1 MKRLTGRTFK
11 VLNFKFVIHHGR
23 IFFGKRPVKL
33 TVSKNKRFPG
43 YFTFTLNKVVY
54 YIKFTLRGL
63 IVYGVRGHKVFK
75 TTVIT
80 HKKIVIKHPKKG
92 KKEKKPKK
100 GKKEKKPKK
109 GKKEKKPKKGK
120 KGKKPKKGKKGKK
133 EKKPKNGKKSK
144 KPKKGKKPK
153 SSRPHSSRPSHGGH
167 YGYYFYKRKFT
178 FVYTFNSVPSYNICF

>member
-1 MKRLTGRTFK
+1 MRYLLLKWIQLTSFGGSIPLALVILRRLTGRTFK

-33 TVSKNKRFPG
+33 TVSKNKKFPG

-63 IVYGVRGHKVFK
+63 IVYGLRGHKVFK

-80 HKKIVIKHPKKG
+80 RKKIVIKHPKKG

-109 GKKEKKPKKGK
+109 GKKQ
-120 KGKKPKKGKKGKK
+120 
-133 EKKPKNGKKSK
+133 PKNLGKT
-144 KPKKGKKPK
+144 
-153 SSRPHSSRPSHGGH
+153 
-167 YGYYFYKRKFT
+167 YFLVFWNYLDILKIKWIILRIIKFLKL
-178 FVYTFNSVPSYNICF
+178 FDIHFLNSLKHFS